1 MKKILIF
8 TAALLVC
15 GALYSQQEKPKPEP
29 KQFLAFHAGPSVP
42 VGDFGKA
49 TLTNSSGIFEDREA
63 GFAQT
68 GFTAGITY
76 QYQLQK
82 NFGLAATAFYNNNK
96 LNSNRFVDEINKM
109 LAETGLTISGIKLD
123 HWQWYGITAGPV
135 LNQAITEKLM
145 ADVTIMGGVANV
157 NSPKATVEGVML
169 VDEDWSVAP
178 VVGANGSLRLNVS
191 SNMFVMLNASYQ
203 YMRPKF
209 TMTYNPELTSGVTTS
224 ENSQQKIEVLNVSAG
239 IGFRF

>member
-15 GALYSQQEKPKPEP
+15 GTLYSQQEKVKKAP
-29 KQFLAFHAGPSVP
+29 KQFIAFHAGPSVP

-49 TLTNSSGIFEDREA
+49 TLTNNTGIFEDREA

-109 LAETGLTISGIKLD
+109 LAETGITISGIKLD

-135 LNQAITEKLM
+135 LNQAFTEKLA
-145 ADVTIMGGVANV
+145 ADITIMGGVANV

-169 VDEDWSVAP
+169 VNEDWSVAP
-178 VVGANGSLRLNVS
+178 VLGANGSLRYDVS
-191 SNMFVMLNASYQ
+191 NNMFLLLNASYQ
-203 YMRPKF
+203 YMKPKF
-209 TMTYNPELTSGVTTS
+209 TMTYNPELTMNSAS
-224 ENSQQKIEVLNVSAG
+224 EKSQQQIEVLNVSAG